1 MIAPNDERLP
11 PLPEWIDAKL
21 IAETKA
27 VWSPFYGHSLTT
39 AEAVEILLSIGR
51 VMDALEDGTL

>member
-1 MIAPNDERLP
+1 MIAPNDEHLP

-27 VWSPFYGHSLTT
+27 AWSPFYGHSLTT
-39 AEAVEILLSIGR
+39 AEALEILLNVGR
-51 VMDALEDGTL
+51 IIDALEDGTL